1 MKPQTLLVD
10 FDPDRMFRM
19 QELKSQFYNAN
30 TDSRGNEK
38 LEERIKRELEVSPII
53 TVNHNKLA
61 QVSPTNIM
69 DAVRN
74 YSQNK
79 SIADE
84 SRDIPFDLSLLDIEA
99 FKNEIIA
106 LKEIDNNKGI
116 EIRPISDEDVDDMD
130 IPVEGNN
137 KEEYKEV
144 QEGDA
149 SGGAPKKENEELSL
163 EKKYATYFS
172 KILFFAF
179 LTDNMVK
186 NLNDVISQIKQP
198 KIRNY
203 HPIHD

>member
-137 KEEYKEV
+137 KENIKKCKKV
-144 QEGDA
+144 MHLA
-149 SGGAPKKENEELSL
+149 VRPKK
-163 EKKYATYFS
+163 K
-172 KILFFAF
+172 
-179 LTDNMVK
+179 MK
-186 NLNDVISQIKQP
+186 N
-198 KIRNY
+198 
-203 HPIHD
+203 